1 MRLDVNI
8 SMNAVFRRDAPA
20 RGPRAPHWLGAALVG
35 LLWLAWQ
42 VVRIPTL
49 AFLVIL
55 EPLVRVILA
64 GAALLIVLMAL
75 FYRFIGMPHF
85 PFWTMLSFGIGS
97 ALLLALY
104 YAVLRLLSGRQA

>member
-1 MRLDVNI
+1 M
-8 SMNAVFRRDAPA
+8 SAAFPS
-20 RGPRAPHWLGAALVG
+20 RAPSNSSREPGWVGAVLVG
-35 LLWLAWQ
+35 LLWLLWQ

-55 EPLVRVILA
+55 EPIVRVILA
-64 GAALLIVLMAL
+64 GAALLIVVMAL
-75 FYRFIGMPHF
+75 FYRLIGMPHF

-104 YAVLRLLSGRQA
+104 YALLRLFSGGRA